1 MQEDEEVLTAY
12 RGAVAAWKSKP
23 RSPPEMA
30 SPAHFA
36 SFMAAQQQMV
46 DELAAE
52 LVFPPLHTSYP
63 WRPLNTACG
72 WELSV
77 KLRDGVES
85 SCRCSQE
92 ARGVGGTPSG
102 RRNSQSPTEG
112 AFVVVVCTIYSPQ
125 TAGGR
130 RLHKRDNSE
139 GTEHDILDPN
149 NNIAETSRQPAPPEF
164 PRALCR

>member
-52 LVFPPLHTSYP
+52 PVYPLHCILIPMASS
-63 WRPLNTACG
+63 
-72 WELSV
+72 EHS
-77 KLRDGVES
+77 LRMGAIRQVEG
-85 SCRCSQE
+85 RC
-92 ARGVGGTPSG
+92 
-102 RRNSQSPTEG
+102 
-112 AFVVVVCTIYSPQ
+112 
-125 TAGGR
+125 
-130 RLHKRDNSE
+130 
-139 GTEHDILDPN
+139 
-149 NNIAETSRQPAPPEF
+149 
-164 PRALCR
+164 